1 MVNKCVEKRLLVA
14 TTYTTTYFTRET
26 KWLTIG
32 FVADVVC
39 PTTEHG
45 IVNIVVE
52 RDVTTV
58 AELQPDK
65 AFIVCNYNGIYDD
78 CDGKCEKCKYFPKMR
93 LVSLADLNKE
103 YVPIS

>member
-1 MVNKCVEKRLLVA
+1 MTVFVSKRLL
-14 TTYTTTYFTRET
+14 TTTEYITPFPREQ
-26 KWLTIG
+26 KWTTNFG
-32 FVADVVC
+32 TVTDVVC
-39 PTTEHG
+39 QTTEHV

-65 AFIVCNYNGIYDD
+65 AFIVCNYNGIYDG